1 MPSFENRYLDLID
14 NEPDNID
21 EALKQVNTFVNDDC
35 KVDQIWRY
43 FSQGDEQACDV
54 NVVSNLL
61 YTSLKWNYEIFQQR
75 PLEPV
80 EARTE
85 LTHLFEQIK
94 IDKPQVFNGGVVS
107 QRYFCELATYLKL
120 MYAGSLEG
128 AKQRHAIEDK
138 TQSPFEVVEEDI
150 PVLAFDRADEFSNQ
164 RLPTLPFACQIVD
177 SSSAKAWTTAL
188 KKLNHAEI
196 NDLRGEIGNAI
207 DWNKLN
213 DTFLVDFKGSM
224 FWLPRNSIQAAEEQA
239 ESGTGSRSDAET
251 TPSVTVE
258 GHRSEGRSKT
268 PSRSLRQESLPVGGM
283 PFVPL
288 PSSNSSKSS
297 NPQPQSPPSLNINQL
312 RQRFLENLEHK
323 TTTPKR
329 KRPAGHRSY
338 HSVGVPSNT
347 DTASII
353 SAQEEVS
360 HILSPHLQSTKP
372 TSTRSSLHNTGVF
385 SQRLYHVIKGAPPT
399 DTEQAM
405 ERDYSPMRH
414 NRSFSERSE
423 RSGSNPRF
431 AGRRSFS
438 SRKQFHRER
447 IFVNV
452 SEDLGKL
459 TTFFSNYDVSAKDI
473 MSICGQRVEVSKYN
487 SHRQSAQI
495 NINGQA
501 IWLPSDLAYR
511 VYDSEEI
518 ANREPR
524 MSHRSASQGVER
536 EDRSV
541 IGIRQLRNTT
551 KSVERF
557 HDNKRAQLDKTRSL
571 SAGFRSDDGLSG
583 NISVVSSHISAVS
596 SLISPSNMSSSPP
609 SILVNNDQKRA
620 RSKSKSPKK
629 TSFNTVDQVIPSPGF
644 YYIQRNRNLLFKK
657 CTIHRL
663 DSRRLLSLMGRRIE
677 VTHINRDGCGAF
689 IHKERTYLI
698 PMTCVTSTRPSATSF
713 SKT

>member
-1 MPSFENRYLDLID
+1 
-14 NEPDNID
+14 
-21 EALKQVNTFVNDDC
+21 
-35 KVDQIWRY
+35 
-43 FSQGDEQACDV
+43 
-54 NVVSNLL
+54 
-61 YTSLKWNYEIFQQR
+61 
-75 PLEPV
+75 
-80 EARTE
+80 
-85 LTHLFEQIK
+85 
-94 IDKPQVFNGGVVS
+94 
-107 QRYFCELATYLKL
+107 
-120 MYAGSLEG
+120 
-128 AKQRHAIEDK
+128 
-138 TQSPFEVVEEDI
+138 
-150 PVLAFDRADEFSNQ
+150 
-164 RLPTLPFACQIVD
+164 
-177 SSSAKAWTTAL
+177 
-188 KKLNHAEI
+188 
-196 NDLRGEIGNAI
+196 
-207 DWNKLN
+207 
-213 DTFLVDFKGSM
+213 
-224 FWLPRNSIQAAEEQA
+224 
-239 ESGTGSRSDAET
+239 
-251 TPSVTVE
+251 
-258 GHRSEGRSKT
+258 
-268 PSRSLRQESLPVGGM
+268 
-283 PFVPL
+283 
-288 PSSNSSKSS
+288 
-297 NPQPQSPPSLNINQL
+297 
-312 RQRFLENLEHK
+312 
-323 TTTPKR
+323 
-329 KRPAGHRSY
+329 
-338 HSVGVPSNT
+338 
-347 DTASII
+347 
-353 SAQEEVS
+353 
-360 HILSPHLQSTKP
+360 
-372 TSTRSSLHNTGVF
+372 
-385 SQRLYHVIKGAPPT
+385 
-399 DTEQAM
+399 M

-414 NRSFSERSE
+414 NRSFSERS
-423 RSGSNPRF
+423 GSQPRF
-431 AGRRSFS
+431 TGRRSFS

-495 NINGQA
+495 TINGQA

-524 MSHRSASQGVER
+524 MSHRSSSQGVER

-557 HDNKRAQLDKTRSL
+557 HDNKRAQVDKTRSL
-571 SAGFRSDDGLSG
+571 SAGFRSDDG